1 MAPLTAELQN
11 AVTLLSV
18 LLTFCRQVAELSTAS
33 DRSGLL
39 SRWTGLLG
47 MLLVTGLSG
56 FAAAE
61 GSIQLQLYSVPAPLT
76 LLDSVNVSL
85 HYQINLGQ
93 GPNAALDVTA
103 ERTAVTFG
111 VRYSGPHHSV
121 QVSGQ
126 RRADVQAGRATTS
139 ATAVYTYVPDVP
151 TDGVALTSATLL
163 YVYSGSETPT
173 YTVSS
178 HTAGLSAGV
187 RLNDHFTDTTT
198 AIVSTVL
205 LTGQPSPL
213 WSGNVSSA
221 LVYAQDTTTAYLV
234 PSVSVQSGQALWSV
248 SGGAGG
254 TLAPNLTATA
264 DASWSAGTTPS
275 VTTAVNYALGA
286 WQFNATAGYS
296 GQDFSVG
303 AGTRVSLP
311 NDLTIG
317 AHVALVPATLTP
329 IYAADLS
336 KGVGGLRF
344 SVASSLSAPSDADA
358 TFSVQASVSS
368 QKKPWTGNLNVYYTR
383 GPTAT
388 TGSAT
393 GTFGYT
399 DGAFGAQVGLGLNL
413 STVAAAQPILTG
425 RAELIFSYEVT
436 PQLALSGSARY
447 ERSVA
452 VLAEPSYRYGVGLVY
467 LFDHKEP

>member
-1 MAPLTAELQN
+1 VSRAILDILQ
-11 AVTLLSV
+11 
-18 LLTFCRQVAELSTAS
+18 TFCRQVAELLPTFG
-33 DRSGLL
+33 RSGLL
-39 SRWTGLLG
+39 AWWTGLFG
-47 MLLVTGLSG
+47 ALLISGLSSS
-56 FAAAE
+56 ATAE
-61 GSIQLQLYSVPAPLT
+61 GSVQLQLYSVPAPLT
-76 LLDSVNVSL
+76 PLDSVNLSL
-85 HYQINLGQ
+85 HYQINPGQ
-93 GPNAALDVTA
+93 GPNAALDLNA
-103 ERTAVTFG
+103 ERTAVSFG
-111 VRYSGPHHSV
+111 VRYSVPHHSL
-121 QVSGQ
+121 QVSG
-126 RRADVQAGRATTS
+126 RRSADVQAGRATTA
-139 ATAVYTYVPDVP
+139 ATAVYTYIPDVP
-151 TDGVALTSATLL
+151 TAGTALTSATLL
-163 YVYSGSETPT
+163 YVYSGSETSA

-178 HTAGLSAGV
+178 HTVGLSAGV
-187 RLNDHFTDTTT
+187 RLDDHFTDTTT
-198 AIVSTVL
+198 ATVSSVL
-205 LTGQPSPL
+205 LTGQPNAF

-221 LVYAQDTTTAYLV
+221 LVYTQDTTIAYLV

-264 DASWSAGTTPS
+264 DASWSAGAAPS
-275 VTTAVNYALGA
+275 VNTALNYALGA
-286 WQFNATAGYS
+286 WQLNATAGYS

-317 AHVALVPATLTP
+317 ARLAVVPATLTP

-336 KGVGGLRF
+336 KGAGGLRF
-344 SVASSLSAPSDADA
+344 SVASSLSAPPDADP

-413 STVAAAQPILTG
+413 STVSAAQPVLTG
-425 RAELIFSYEVT
+425 RAELIFSYDIT

-452 VLAEPSYRYGVGLVY
+452 VLAVPSYRYGVGLIY
-467 LFDHKEP
+467 LFDQKEP